1 MSLQCLK
8 HLYLQAS
15 SYPML
20 SQSFLIDA
28 DRDQHLLK
36 ELMAGIDPLCDLFSA
51 FRKSDVSVQIHLHIT
66 FCAEFLH
73 CDTDTGLGVIHLI
86 DNVDGSYISVSLT
99 QDQYVFQI
107 ILGSFL
113 NFQSLH
119 FFLLGV
125 TGAIRTSVLSDSFPP
140 TLC

>member
-1 MSLQCLK
+1 M
-8 HLYLQAS
+8 
-15 SYPML
+15 ML

-73 CDTDTGLGVIHLI
+73 CDTDTGLGIIHVI
-86 DNVDGSYISVSLT
+86 DNVDRSYISVSLT

-107 ILGSFL
+107 ILCGL
-113 NFQSLH
+113 MT
-119 FFLLGV
+119 FFHV
-125 TGAIRTSVLSDSFPP
+125 APP
-140 TLC
+140 YKENSKTIAPYAGRSNSIY

>member
-73 CDTDTGLGVIHLI
+73 CDTDNKVYSSAESSFIR
-86 DNVDGSYISVSLT
+86 LT
-99 QDQYVFQI
+99 VAWY
-107 ILGSFL
+107 L
-113 NFQSLH
+113 
-119 FFLLGV
+119 
-125 TGAIRTSVLSDSFPP
+125 RTCDEY
-140 TLC
+140 